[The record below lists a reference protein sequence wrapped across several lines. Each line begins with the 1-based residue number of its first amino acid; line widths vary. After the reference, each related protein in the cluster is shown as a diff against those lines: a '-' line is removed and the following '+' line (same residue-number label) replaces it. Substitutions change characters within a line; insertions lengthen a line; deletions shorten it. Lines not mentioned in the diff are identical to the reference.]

1 MPECFEPISGFEFSS
16 EEIAETVARK
26 GLLSIEIEFS
36 QKCNFQCPYCYV
48 AEGMRPEGEMSP
60 DEIRDV
66 LRQARDLGSKKIV
79 ILGGEPMIYPR
90 LKEMVAY
97 IRELGMD
104 IELFTNGSN
113 MTLDAAHFLL
123 DHQVKVVLKMNTRKP
138 ELQDKLSGR
147 EGAHDLIQSAYGN
160 LRVAGYPS
168 EDGLMGIS
176 TIICHD
182 NLDELTAFWIW
193 LREEGV
199 EPYFEMVTPQGNAP
213 ANEWL
218 DVPIETVRGIFSEIA
233 EIDRERFGIEWAPQ
247 PPLVGT
253 RCLRHQFS
261 CLINAWGDVMPCV
274 GVTIAVGN
282 VRQQPLAEI
291 LRDSEVIQDL
301 REYHETIKGP
311 CAACDKAMEC
321 YGCRGTAY
329 QMTGDYLASDPTC
342 WRNTTRKHEIDTLP
356 LTAEGFVPHEGTM
369 QIIDRLVSVGER
381 RGVAEMTVPA
391 DGPFVSTDGELDDAV
406 YPEIVAQTLAAMNGF
421 KNRGRNG
428 SGKGMLLGIK
438 DFAIHGSA
446 RSGEKITASVY
457 KSARFGDFGI
467 IESTLTKGDEIVAS
481 GEIKIWHQD

>member
-1 MPECFEPISGFEFSS
+1 MPECFEPISGFEFSP

-36 QKCNFQCPYCYV
+36 QKCNFRCPYCYV
-48 AEGMRPEGEMSP
+48 ADGARPEGEMSA
-60 DEIRDV
+60 DEIRNT
-66 LRQARDLGSKKIV
+66 LREARELGSKKIV

-104 IELFTNGSN
+104 VELFTNGSN
-113 MTLDAAHFLL
+113 VTPEMARFLL
-123 DHQVKVVLKMNTRKP
+123 DHRVKVVLKMNTRKP

-147 EGAHDLIQSAYGN
+147 AGAHDVIQGAYEN
-160 LRVAGYPS
+160 LRAAGYPS
-168 EDGLMGIS
+168 EDGLMGVS
-176 TIICHD
+176 TIICND
-182 NLDELTAFWIW
+182 NLGELTDFWTW
-193 LREEGV
+193 LREEGI

-213 ANEWL
+213 DNNWL
-218 DVPIETVRGIFSEIA
+218 DLPVDTVQAVFGEIA
-233 EIDRERFGIEWAPQ
+233 RIDRERFGIDWAPQ

-261 CLINAWGDVMPCV
+261 CLINAWGDVLPCV

-282 VRQQPLAEI
+282 VRQQSLGDI

-301 REYHETIKGP
+301 REYQETIKGP

-329 QMTGDYLASDPTC
+329 QLTGDYLASDPTC
-342 WRNTTRKHEIDTLP
+342 WRNTARQDEIDILP
-356 LTAEGFVPHEGTM
+356 LSACGFVPHEGTM

-381 RGVAEMTVPA
+381 TGVAEMTVPA
-391 DGPFVSTDGELDDAV
+391 EGPFVSTEGELDDAV

-421 KNRGRNG
+421 KNRGREG
-428 SGKGMLLGIK
+428 ESRGMLLGIK
-438 DFAIHGSA
+438 DFKICGSA
-446 RSGEKITASVY
+446 QSGDKITASVF

-467 IESTLTKGDEIVAS
+467 IESTVTKGDEIVAS
-481 GEIKIWHQD
+481 GEIKIWHQN